1 MNTALLLWSLVFSSI
16 GVGYFIYGKKREN
29 LVIRYTGLALI
40 LFPYLFDNALLLVLV
55 GLILMAL
62 PKLLIRY
69 L

>member
-1 MNTALLLWSLVFSSI
+1 MNTALLLWSIVFSSV
-16 GVGYFIYGKKREN
+16 GVGYFIYGKKREDM
-29 LVIRYTGLALI
+29 VIRYTGLALI
-40 LFPYLFDNALLLVLV
+40 LFPYLFDNAFLLVLV

>member
-1 MNTALLLWSLVFSSI
+1 MNTALLLWSIVFSSI
-16 GVGYFIYGKKREN
+16 GVGYFIYGKKRES
-29 LVIRYTGLALI
+29 LLIRYTGLALI
-40 LFPYLFDNALLLVLV
+40 LFPYFFDNAFPVVIV